1 MVIGHT
7 LLVVLGG
14 FRCFL
19 VFLVVFGRYR
29 TFSVVFGG
37 YRWFS
42 VVIGSYRWLSVV
54 IGGYRWLSVSIGGYW
69 TLSVVRQGGQGG
81 WSPPGNH
88 FVPHLELTDAMY
100 HSTKFQVF
108 TPNTFGETFALP
120 PLGRGGQGGLSRN
133 TCLRGFLLYAASK

>member
-1 MVIGHT
+1 MVVGHT

-14 FRCFL
+14 FRCFS

-54 IGGYRWLSVSIGGYW
+54 IGGYRLVLVVIGRYRW
-69 TLSVVRQGGQGG
+69 
-81 WSPPGNH
+81 
-88 FVPHLELTDAMY
+88 
-100 HSTKFQVF
+100 
-108 TPNTFGETFALP
+108 
-120 PLGRGGQGGLSRN
+120 LGRGVRGAGHLPAITLSPILSLLMPCIIPKNFRS
-133 TCLRGFLLYAASK
+133 LRPILLEKHSPYPL